1 MTGYKQEWIEWYQYL
16 ESLRQSGVTNM
27 YGARP
32 YLQDYMEERGVS
44 CVEAANIL
52 FSWMQNYE
60 DLLKDGI
67 INRGDIE

>member
-1 MTGYKQEWIEWYQYL
+1 
-16 ESLRQSGVTNM
+16 M

-44 CVEAANIL
+44 CVEAGNIL

-67 INRGDIE
+67 INRGDE